1 MTRGFSF
8 FQRQFYRPVAVLKDL
23 ESVSVDNSLTPLNW
37 LENGRVW
44 VWKLGKDELDE
55 SGMGM
60 GANELTY
67 PDGVSVWVR
76 PVINV
81 IGTSVSCPEALRRS
95 GGEGRLAVREPIW
108 SS

>member
-1 MTRGFSF
+1 
-8 FQRQFYRPVAVLKDL
+8 
-23 ESVSVDNSLTPLNW
+23 
-37 LENGRVW
+37 
-44 VWKLGKDELDE
+44 
-55 SGMGM
+55 MGM